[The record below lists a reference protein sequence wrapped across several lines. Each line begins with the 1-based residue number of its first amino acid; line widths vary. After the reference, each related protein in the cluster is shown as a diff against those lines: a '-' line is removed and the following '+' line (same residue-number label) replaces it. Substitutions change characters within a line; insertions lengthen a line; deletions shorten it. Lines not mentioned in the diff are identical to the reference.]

1 LPHTITMIKTL
12 QLLILFLIIS
22 ITAVSQTINIGLFCA
37 NPKTKI
43 NFVPQNC
50 NYLVLGDSVCVDTL
64 KVGGLYSVS
73 SGTDSTVKLLS
84 LDKEFGTYHQLVI
97 TALDSTG
104 EIKFKSQTT
113 NGKDRFFTGDFK
125 FKMYKE
131 GLCVMNYLDIERY
144 IEAVIESE
152 SGLGHGLEYFK
163 VQAVISRTYARSNA
177 FKHVKE
183 EGFNLCDNTHC
194 QAYKHKGKSNAVIVQ
209 AVRETKGIV
218 IVDDSLKLI
227 TAAFH
232 SNCGGQ
238 TSGSELVWNKS
249 LPYLQST
256 HDSYCAGQL
265 NSFWQ
270 RQMPLSEWLAAIK
283 SFGVDVTNQSNIN
296 TVTSYNSSYR
306 KYGMVCGGKT
316 IPFKSLRAYFKLK
329 SAFFNVSMLDA
340 NTVVL
345 QGRGFGH
352 GVGLCQEGAMR
363 MAKAGKTYKEILNHY
378 FTNTHIVGAN
388 ELNDFSEE

>member
-1 LPHTITMIKTL
+1 MQRSFNILIVL
-12 QLLILFLIIS
+12 LLIFQTGI
-22 ITAVSQTINIGLFCA
+22 SQTINIGLFCA

-50 NYLVLGDSVCVDTL
+50 NYFVMGDSLCVDTL
-64 KVGGLYSVS
+64 KPGVLYSIS
-73 SGTDSTVKLLS
+73 SGQDSTVKLLS
-84 LDKEFGTYHQLVI
+84 LNKVFGTYHQVVI
-97 TALDSTG
+97 TAADSTG

-113 NGKDRFFTGDFK
+113 NGKDKFFTGDFK

-194 QAYKHKGKSNAVIVQ
+194 QAYKHKGKSNPVIVQ

-238 TSGSELVWNKS
+238 TSGSELVWNKP
-249 LPYLQST
+249 LPYLKST

-265 NSFWQ
+265 NSYWQ

-283 SFGVDVTNQSNIN
+283 SFGVDVTNQTNIN
-296 TVTSYNSSYR
+296 CVTNYSSTYR
-306 KYGMVCGGKT
+306 NYGIVCGNKT
-316 IPFKSLRAYFKLK
+316 IPFKSLRTYFKLK
-329 SAFFNVSMLDA
+329 SAFFNVSMTDA
-340 NTVVL
+340 STVVL

-363 MAKAGKTYKEILNHY
+363 MAKAGKSYKEILNHY
-378 FTNTHIVGAN
+378 FTNTHIVSTS
-388 ELNDFSEE
+388 ELKDFSEE

>member
-1 LPHTITMIKTL
+1 M
-12 QLLILFLIIS
+12 
-22 ITAVSQTINIGLFCA
+22 
-37 NPKTKI
+37 
-43 NFVPQNC
+43 
-50 NYLVLGDSVCVDTL
+50 GDSVCVDTL
-64 KVGGLYSVS
+64 KTGILYSIS
-73 SGTDSTVKLLS
+73 SGADSTLKLLS
-84 LDKEFGTYHQLVI
+84 LNRVFGTYRQVVI
-97 TALDSTG
+97 TAVDSTG

-113 NGKDRFFTGDFK
+113 GGKDRFFTGDFK

-218 IVDDSLKLI
+218 IVDDSLRLI

-238 TSGSELVWNKS
+238 TSGSELVWNKP
-249 LPYLQST
+249 LPYLKST
-256 HDSYCAGQL
+256 SDSYCAGQL
-265 NSFWQ
+265 NSYWQ

-283 SFGVDVTNQSNIN
+283 TFGVDVTDQTNIN
-296 TVTSYNSSYR
+296 SVTNYTSSYR
-306 KYGMVCGGKT
+306 QYGIVCGKKT
-316 IPFKSLRAYFKLK
+316 IPFKSLRGYFKLK

-363 MAKAGKTYKEILNHY
+363 MAKTGKSYKEILNHY
-378 FTNTHIVGAN
+378 FTNTHTISTSEVS
-388 ELNDFSEE
+388 DFSEE